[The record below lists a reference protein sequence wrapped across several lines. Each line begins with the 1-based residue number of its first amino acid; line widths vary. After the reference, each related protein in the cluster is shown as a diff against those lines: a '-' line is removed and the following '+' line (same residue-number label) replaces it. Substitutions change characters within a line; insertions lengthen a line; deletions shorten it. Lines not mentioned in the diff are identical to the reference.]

1 MPADLSAVV
10 TAYWRFHELCLGDR
24 EQRLAAEAGV
34 DSWAWEA
41 VEEAVEESDDQVLI
55 LLDAL
60 LEAPAADPC
69 YLGAGPIEELLVA
82 HGPRWQE
89 DVARKCR
96 TSSTWRDALACVSL
110 SKTEEQQIPLL
121 AEFLPRDEQ
130 PNLVKKPPVRTKKAS
145 RIRGQVRGRRGIR

>member
-1 MPADLSAVV
+1 M
-10 TAYWRFHELCLGDR
+10 
-24 EQRLAAEAGV
+24 

-41 VEEAVEESDDQVLI
+41 VEEAVTESDDQVLV

-89 DVARKCR
+89 EVARKCR

-110 SKTEEQQIPLL
+110 SEPEAQQVPLL
-121 AEFLPRDEQ
+121 AELFRQGESTA
-130 PNLVKKPPVRTKKAS
+130 LVDTPP
-145 RIRGQVRGRRGIR
+145 

>member
-1 MPADLSAVV
+1 MSADLSALV
-10 TAYWRFHELCLGDR
+10 TAYWRFHELGLGGR

-60 LEAPAADPC
+60 LEAAAADAC
-69 YLGAGPIEELLVA
+69 YLGAGPIEELLVH

-89 DVARKCR
+89 DVALRCR

-110 SKTEEQQIPLL
+110 SETEEQQIPLL
-121 AEFLPRDEQ
+121 VEFLPRDEQ
-130 PNLVKKPPVRTKKAS
+130 PNLVKQPPVRTKNAS
-145 RIRGQVRGRRGIR
+145 RIRGQVRDRRGTR